1 MRDRQKRLERYMKQR
16 EMYLKAEEAVL
27 TSQSYTI
34 GTRTLSRADLAEIRK
49 GIVYL
54 DKKID
59 EIESS
64 GGKRRAFRVIPRD
77 L

>member
-34 GTRTLSRADLAEIRK
+34 GTRTLSRADLAEIPK
-49 GIVYL
+49 GIEYL

>member
-49 GIVYL
+49 GIEYL

>member
-49 GIVYL
+49 GIEYF

>member
-1 MRDRQKRLERYMKQR
+1 MRDRQKRLERYIKQR

-49 GIVYL
+49 GIEYL